1 MCGDNRKV
9 RMHGNTDSFHLLR
22 GIPLLSDDSGLQDPC
37 RIRLSHHNC
46 SALINQTVCNFVWLK
61 SSKIMEQKKVF
72 SDTFKLLRQTF
83 HMHGIMV

>member
-1 MCGDNRKV
+1 MCGDNHKV
-9 RMHGNTDSFHLLR
+9 RMHGNTDSFHLLM
-22 GIPLLSDDSGLQDPC
+22 GIPLLSDDSGLQDSR

-46 SALINQTVCNFVWLK
+46 SELINQTVCNFVWLK

-83 HMHGIMV
+83 HMHGITV